1 MQTGRLLPWLIVL
14 LVACRE
20 GTETAGDPVVDER
33 TQASPAAAAVM
44 GEIIATN
51 VSWGDLYSRGNA
63 EQVALF
69 YTEDAVLMT
78 PQGDLTGVAAIA
90 DHFRALFATRGD
102 TILATTTVTEA
113 LDVAG
118 DRAYETGTV
127 TRTLRTR
134 TDSGTP
140 AREVH
145 VRYATF
151 WERST
156 DGRWRIRRSLRAP

>member
-1 MQTGRLLPWLIVL
+1 MDSVL
-14 LVACRE
+14 A
-20 GTETAGDPVVDER
+20 ER
-33 TQASPAAAAVM
+33 PPASQAPASVM
-44 GEIIATN
+44 GEIVATN
-51 VSWGDLYSRGNA
+51 VSWADLYSRGNA

-78 PQGDLTGVAAIA
+78 PQGDLTGATAIG
-90 DHFRALFATRGD
+90 DHFRALFAARAD
-102 TILATTTVTEA
+102 TILATNTVTEA

-127 TRTLRTR
+127 TRTMRPR
-134 TDSGTP
+134 ADSGAP
-140 AREVH
+140 SREVR

-151 WERST
+151 WERSA